1 MSAPILPSMTPASE
15 TPPGAPEPHRRG
27 RALAGWALSL
37 LISLVLGALALEG
50 AIRLRQGRRYGADLN
65 LDAKVLDP
73 STGLRVPRPGQW
85 KGERVS
91 LTVNALNFR
100 GPLPETPKPARR
112 VRLAFLGAS
121 TTFCAEASSDD
132 TTWPAQ
138 TLARLRV
145 RFPEADLDH
154 LNAAVP
160 GFVVDDAHKR
170 LVHHLPPHRPD
181 AVIYY
186 ELTNDL
192 SRDTRALAREAG
204 LPVSLD
210 PPSGILSSSMAWR
223 LLRLQLD
230 IAEQQ
235 RRAATGAG
243 ALGYDAEALA
253 RGFEA
258 RLTALVQEARRQG
271 ALVALVTFTH
281 RARQGQSREEQLANA
296 QTALYYMP
304 YMSIDGLLAGYDAYN
319 AAIRRVAAREEV
331 ILIEGAAMVPADAQ
345 HFSDSVHLLDPGLA
359 KLGTAV
365 AEGLAAAPAFQAL
378 LAERAAR

>member
-1 MSAPILPSMTPASE
+1 MHPSTTPASE

-37 LISLVLGALALEG
+37 AISLVLGALALEG
-50 AIRLRQGRRYGADLN
+50 AIRLRQGRRYGADMN
-65 LDAKVLDP
+65 LDAKVVDP
-73 STGLRVPRPGQW
+73 ITGLRLPRPGQW

-91 LTVNALNFR
+91 MTVNALHFR

-160 GFVVDDAHKR
+160 GFVIDEAHKR

-181 AVIYY
+181 VVVYY

-210 PPSGILSSSMAWR
+210 PPSGLLSRSVAWR

-243 ALGYDAEALA
+243 ALSYDAEALA

-258 RLTALVQEARRQG
+258 RLTSLVQEARRQG

-281 RARQGQSREEQLANA
+281 RARQGQRREEQLANA

-319 AAIRRVAAREEV
+319 AAIRRVAAREDV
-331 ILIEGAAMVPADAQ
+331 LLIEGAAVVPADAQ
-345 HFSDSVHLLDPGLA
+345 HFSDSVHLLDPGLE

-365 AEGLAAAPAFQAL
+365 AEGLAASPAFQAL